1 MDCNPMS
8 TYRLV
13 SYAGNAEDVVLMR
26 AFADRPGGAFV
37 DVGAGEPVRGSLT
50 KNLVDRLGWRGVNIE
65 PLPER
70 HGRLRTTRPHDVNLQ
85 VAVGTRP
92 GVATFFRIVPGAER
106 ADEAGLSTLD
116 EDMRDRHHRAGYVSE
131 ELTVEVVTLESILR
145 DHANAGFELL
155 KVDVEG
161 REAEVLASAD
171 LKHWRPRA
179 IVVEATVPLSAE
191 PSHETWEPMVL
202 AAGYRLALFDGLN
215 RFYARDDEPEL
226 LRRLSVPANTRDRY
240 IPLACAIQAGIKV

>member
-1 MDCNPMS
+1 M
-8 TYRLV
+8 
-13 SYAGNAEDVVLMR
+13 
-26 AFADRPGGAFV
+26 
-37 DVGAGEPVRGSLT
+37 T
-50 KNLVDRLGWRGVNIE
+50 KNLVDRLGWRGVNVE

-70 HGRLRTTRPHDVNLQ
+70 YERLCRARPRDVSLQ
-85 VAVGTRP
+85 VAVGSRP
-92 GVATFFRIVPGAER
+92 GAATFFRIVPSAVR

-116 EDMRDRHHRAGYVSE
+116 TGIRDRHRRSGYLSE

-145 DHANAGFELL
+145 GHAAVGFDLL

-171 LKHWRPRA
+171 LRHWRPRA

-191 PSHETWEPMVL
+191 PSHQEWEPMVL

-215 RFYARDDEPEL
+215 RFYARDDELDL
-226 LRRLSVPANTRDRY
+226 LRRLSVPANTLDRY
-240 IPLACAIQAGIKV
+240 IPLAYAIRAGLRI